1 MLKARPPD
9 EIGLPSSGEEER
21 AGFENLSRGND
32 GTEDIE
38 HALDGQL
45 RDKPLRFRY
54 RPKERGSLVG
64 ALRLHPTNKH
74 HADALEAVISAVL
87 VAYRV
92 DPSTRI
98 SYSRRKQWYQARRY
112 LPASCTYATVKA
124 AVDLLDRSGLV
135 AHDRRLPFHLG
146 WQSAIWAAPDLISA
160 IEGAPPPLVLI
171 PSETIILKDKAKHR
185 VDYPDTRLT
194 VGMRRRTTATN
205 EMLDGAVVD
214 IAEGASIVFKTD
226 NVICFDQKHSVY
238 RAATRQHRIFND
250 GTFSRGGRHYG
261 PWWQNI
267 PSEARR
273 FLTID
278 GAPTVELDF
287 GQLHPRMAAAELGID
302 LGPGDIYL
310 IPGWESRRSLVKVA
324 INILINA
331 KTTKSAILAIAQ
343 EIGGGK
349 GAKRHAE
356 ACVEAIA
363 GWYPKLS
370 PVFGTGA
377 GSRFQRGDAGIAED
391 IGHKLQNVGIVTL
404 GIHDSFIVDRRHEG
418 VLHDA
423 MEAIYSRRV
432 GMKPHIKK
440 AA

>member
-1 MLKARPPD
+1 MLKERPPD
-9 EIGLPSSGEEER
+9 EESPPSFGEEER

-32 GTEDIE
+32 DAEDTE
-38 HALDGQL
+38 HALDGQP

-54 RPKERGSLVG
+54 RPKDRGSLVE
-64 ALRLHPTNKH
+64 ALCLHPANKQ

-92 DPSTRI
+92 DPSRRI
-98 SYSRRKQWYQARRY
+98 SYTRRKQWYQARRY
-112 LPASCTYATVKA
+112 LPASCTYTTVKA
-124 AVDLLDRSGLV
+124 AVDLLDRNGLV
-135 AHDRRLPFHLG
+135 GHDRRLPFHLG

-171 PSETIILKDKAKHR
+171 PSETIILKDEAKHR
-185 VDYPDTRLT
+185 MDYPDSRLT
-194 VGMRRRTTATN
+194 VGMRRRTAATN
-205 EMLDGAVVD
+205 EVLDGAVID
-214 IAEGASIVFKTD
+214 IAERASIVFKTD

-278 GAPTVELDF
+278 GALTVELDF

-310 IPGWESRRSLVKVA
+310 IPGWESRRTLVKVA
-324 INILINA
+324 INILINT

-343 EIGGGK
+343 EIGGK
-349 GAKRHAE
+349 GAKRQAE
-356 ACVEAIA
+356 ACVEAIF
-363 GWYPKLS
+363 GWYPKLL
-370 PVFGTGA
+370 PAFGTGA
-377 GSRFQRGDAGIAED
+377 GSRFQRVDAGIAEG
-391 IGHKLQNVGIVTL
+391 IGHKLRKVGIVTL
-404 GIHDSFIVDRRHEG
+404 GIHDLFIVGGRHEG

-423 MEAIYSRRV
+423 MEAIYWQRV
-432 GMKPHIKK
+432 GMKPYIKK